1 MLAVAEVRPDK
12 NTLSLPQ
19 YNRVVTKARYV
30 SQLRWTPFMV
40 LDPVYVIPGLIKAE
54 VESTLKNGLEK
65 CPCGSCDTGIGV
77 HIIRRIPA
85 FKQNNW
91 TTTATTGAWF
101 RFGTDDLQHGVK
113 QFEEC
118 ARCNVT
124 DGGYGLMIYFQPG
137 YRFASRLSSTHGSAI
152 LGDPA
157 LLLDRIIE

>member
-40 LDPVYVIPGLIKAE
+40 LDP
-54 VESTLKNGLEK
+54 NGLEK